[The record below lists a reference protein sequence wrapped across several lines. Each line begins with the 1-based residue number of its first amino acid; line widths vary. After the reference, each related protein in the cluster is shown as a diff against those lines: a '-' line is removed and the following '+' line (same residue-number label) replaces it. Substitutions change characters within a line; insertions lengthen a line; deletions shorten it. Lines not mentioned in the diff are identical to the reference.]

1 MRLSSYRANRTAIVY
16 YFSNGTK
23 IGLHRKGILSS
34 LRPRSPVR
42 FISPLPQRELS
53 STKVV
58 RAPSFLSRSL
68 THPSPTTSRRTR
80 SIFSWKCP
88 VTRYAAKKRGKR
100 GERKR
105 EYGKRKEKR
114 KIKAGSHERLT
125 RRAYTKGR
133 EMYRRVE
140 RKGTK
145 KKDGKREYNGFRQRF
160 TERE

>member
-1 MRLSSYRANRTAIVY
+1 M
-16 YFSNGTK
+16 
-23 IGLHRKGILSS
+23 
-34 LRPRSPVR
+34 
-42 FISPLPQRELS
+42 
-53 STKVV
+53 
-58 RAPSFLSRSL
+58 
-68 THPSPTTSRRTR
+68 
-80 SIFSWKCP
+80 
-88 VTRYAAKKRGKR
+88 TRYAAKKRGKR

-145 KKDGKREYNGFRQRF
+145 KKMERGNTTVSGSGLQKESDVKMAAYVYWLFVFLNEF
-160 TERE
+160 TRLNESSP

>member
-1 MRLSSYRANRTAIVY
+1 M
-16 YFSNGTK
+16 
-23 IGLHRKGILSS
+23 
-34 LRPRSPVR
+34 
-42 FISPLPQRELS
+42 
-53 STKVV
+53 
-58 RAPSFLSRSL
+58 
-68 THPSPTTSRRTR
+68 
-80 SIFSWKCP
+80 
-88 VTRYAAKKRGKR
+88 TRYAAKKRGKR

-145 KKDGKREYNGFRQRF
+145 KKREEERKVEGKKKDGKREYNGFRQRF

>member
-1 MRLSSYRANRTAIVY
+1 M
-16 YFSNGTK
+16 
-23 IGLHRKGILSS
+23 
-34 LRPRSPVR
+34 
-42 FISPLPQRELS
+42 
-53 STKVV
+53 
-58 RAPSFLSRSL
+58 
-68 THPSPTTSRRTR
+68 
-80 SIFSWKCP
+80 
-88 VTRYAAKKRGKR
+88 TRYAAKKRGKR

-145 KKDGKREYNGFRQRF
+145 KGEEERKVEGKKKRWKEGIQRF
-160 TERE
+160 PAAVYRKRVM

>member
-1 MRLSSYRANRTAIVY
+1 M
-16 YFSNGTK
+16 
-23 IGLHRKGILSS
+23 
-34 LRPRSPVR
+34 
-42 FISPLPQRELS
+42 
-53 STKVV
+53 
-58 RAPSFLSRSL
+58 
-68 THPSPTTSRRTR
+68 
-80 SIFSWKCP
+80 
-88 VTRYAAKKRGKR
+88 TRYAAKKRGKR

-145 KKDGKREYNGFRQRF
+145 KKRGRKKGRRGKKKMERGNTTVSGSGLQKESDVKMAAYVYWLFVFLNEF
-160 TERE
+160 TRLNESSP